1 MSESDEANF
10 KSAFYDAAIG
20 FLSTGVKTRPDR
32 KKNRHN
38 TANRAAFAPAME
50 FAVKAGLISRQDLTR
65 EWDFTAGEV
74 DRARRGLSVRNVPRE
89 RKVRFLHAMLEKAGF
104 EIPTF
109 EAA

>member
-1 MSESDEANF
+1 MSESDEVNF

-32 KKNRHN
+32 EKNRHN
-38 TANRAAFAPAME
+38 TANRAAFAPAMK
-50 FAVKAGLISRQDLTR
+50 FAVQAELISRQDLTR
-65 EWDFTAGEV
+65 EWKIPSKQV
-74 DRARRGLSVRNVPRE
+74 DRGCRGLSVLNVPRE
-89 RKVRFLHAMLEKAGF
+89 TKIRFLHAMLEKGGF